1 MALPRLSKTP
11 MMAPLSEQSA
21 EELAVRAGSG
31 TGQALSCFGELVSRY
46 HTRLYNFLLRRTR
59 CASDAEELT
68 QEAFT
73 RAWERITSYD
83 PSWKFSTWLYTIASR
98 LAVSKHRKMKRE
110 RVGGWSNGSDDRG
123 TDLGALAGMRGE
135 APNDALELEDDR
147 RLGGRLWALAKDS
160 LSEEQQTAL
169 WLRYAE
175 DLSIGEIARVM
186 GKTQVGIRVSLFRA
200 RQALAGLA
208 SEQGWLPGSSRA
220 AQRDVAPGLNEGL
233 NASIAYARRPARSG
247 VSTGGGDRA

>member
-1 MALPRLSKTP
+1 
-11 MMAPLSEQSA
+11 MAPLSEQSA
-21 EELAVRAGSG
+21 EELAVRAASG
-31 TGQALSCFGELVSRY
+31 TGQSMACFGELVSRY

-68 QEAFT
+68 QEAFA
-73 RAWERITSYD
+73 RAWERIATYD

-110 RVGGWSNGSDDRG
+110 RVGDGGV
-123 TDLGALAGMRGE
+123 DLGASAG
-135 APNDALELEDDR
+135 AASSDARDTLETQDDR
-147 RLGGRLWALAKDS
+147 RLGGRLWLLAKET

-175 DLSIGEIARVM
+175 ELSIGEIARVM

-200 RQALAGLA
+200 RQMLANVA
-208 SEQGWLPGSSRA
+208 NEQGWLPGASRTTREA
-220 AQRDVAPGLNEGL
+220 APAGLNEQPMTG
-233 NASIAYARRPARSG
+233 IAYARRAPRAK
-247 VSTGGGDRA
+247 GGLGA